1 MNGMCSPTVH
11 GYMCLDQGLLT
22 VDSDDQLY
30 LGAKPGSIE
39 HSDEQEYRRS
49 DDCHYVV
56 EFGVVSEERGV

>member
-1 MNGMCSPTVH
+1 
-11 GYMCLDQGLLT
+11 MCLGQGLLT